1 LKSFKG
7 RDYLEDLNVDEIY
20 ARIILIVY
28 WRSGLDGE
36 DRIHVAQGSVQ
47 REVS

>member
-1 LKSFKG
+1 LKSFKR
-7 RDYLEDLNVDEIY
+7 RDHLEDLNVDEID
-20 ARIILIVY
+20 ARIILIGY
-28 WRSGLDGE
+28 WSSVLDGV